1 MNLYHFDMPAYL
13 FRRGGWEN
21 REVVEAYA
29 SYAEK
34 AFRAFGKEIRCW
46 FTFNEPI
53 VEPDQRYQNGVWYPC
68 LHNFNRAKA
77 VQYNISIAHSL
88 AVAAY
93 RRAKADGCMLDDSR
107 IGLINCFTPPYT
119 RENPSEADLEAV
131 RMTDGINNRWWLD
144 LVTEGKLPADI
155 LADFAARGV
164 ELPVRPG
171 DEQIL
176 AQGKVDW
183 LGCNYYHPERVQA
196 PSRDVD
202 EAGCPV
208 FAEPYVW
215 PEAKM
220 NESRGW
226 EIYPKGIY
234 DFGMKLKNDYPGLEF
249 FVSENGMGVEREWEL
264 RDPATGEIADDY
276 CIEFVREHLAWI
288 ARAIACVVV
297 GISSFVVMM
306 PQAVTATLGNIL
318 VATNA
323 TDKLADSFNVMIP
336 MLLTISVCGNVAAV
350 LAAAF
355 GTDLMTIISTCI
367 AVPLKGIMNAGP
379 WAVVVIYTLANLLF
393 CLGIHQST
401 ISGVLAEPILTMLI
415 ADNMATFASGQPI
428 PADHYMNMQI
438 VNSFALIGGS
448 GCTLALLLDT
458 FVFSKSKSS
467 KTVAKMAILPGLFNI
482 NEPVIYG
489 YPIVFNLP
497 LMIPFVLVPD
507 LFIAVTYGLTCAGII
522 APCVVQVPWTT
533 PAVISAFLTTGGD
546 IRAAIWQVLEIVIAM
561 AIYLPFMKVSE
572 RVQAKQA
579 VLAEESAE

>member
-1 MNLYHFDMPAYL
+1 MPAYL

-34 AFRAFGKEIRCW
+34 AFCAFGKEIRCW

-276 CIEFVREHLAWI
+276 RIEFVREHLAWI

-306 PQAVTATLGNIL
+306 PPAV
-318 VATNA
+318 
-323 TDKLADSFNVMIP
+323 ADSFNVMIP
-336 MLLTISVCGNVAAV
+336 MLLTISVCGIVAAV

-367 AVPLKGIMNAGP
+367 AAPLKGIMNAGP

-401 ISGVLAEPILTMLI
+401 ISGDLDGARELIKQGSDAFVEGHNVHLQLLANDAGGKSVEFSMLLMH
-415 ADNMATFASGQPI
+415 AEDQLMGAETFR
-428 PADHYMNMQI
+428 I
-438 VNSFALIGGS
+438 VAE
-448 GCTLALLLDT
+448 D
-458 FVFSKSKSS
+458 
-467 KTVAKMAILPGLFNI
+467 
-482 NEPVIYG
+482 
-489 YPIVFNLP
+489 
-497 LMIPFVLVPD
+497 
-507 LFIAVTYGLTCAGII
+507 FIDVY
-522 APCVVQVPWTT
+522 
-533 PAVISAFLTTGGD
+533 
-546 IRAAIWQVLEIVIAM
+546 
-561 AIYLPFMKVSE
+561 E
-572 RVQAKQA
+572 RLGK
-579 VLAEESAE
+579 

>member
-1 MNLYHFDMPAYL
+1 MNVYHFDMPAYL

-155 LADFAARGV
+155 LADFAARG
-164 ELPVRPG
+164 
-171 DEQIL
+171 
-176 AQGKVDW
+176 
-183 LGCNYYHPERVQA
+183 
-196 PSRDVD
+196 
-202 EAGCPV
+202 
-208 FAEPYVW
+208 
-215 PEAKM
+215 
-220 NESRGW
+220 
-226 EIYPKGIY
+226 
-234 DFGMKLKNDYPGLEF
+234 
-249 FVSENGMGVEREWEL
+249 
-264 RDPATGEIADDY
+264 
-276 CIEFVREHLAWI
+276 
-288 ARAIACVVV
+288 
-297 GISSFVVMM
+297 
-306 PQAVTATLGNIL
+306 
-318 VATNA
+318 
-323 TDKLADSFNVMIP
+323 
-336 MLLTISVCGNVAAV
+336 
-350 LAAAF
+350 
-355 GTDLMTIISTCI
+355 
-367 AVPLKGIMNAGP
+367 
-379 WAVVVIYTLANLLF
+379 
-393 CLGIHQST
+393 
-401 ISGVLAEPILTMLI
+401 
-415 ADNMATFASGQPI
+415 
-428 PADHYMNMQI
+428 
-438 VNSFALIGGS
+438 S